1 MSIFAGNPLERGWD
15 KSQYLS
21 FILYVIF
28 LCISVWATG
37 ESIYRSI
44 GLHKYFSYSL
54 GLVAL
59 LGASFCLGLIKRFF
73 SGEREDNRGL
83 LVVCGFV
90 GFVLFWLITFT
101 SNTHNFYYMMTI
113 DEQRKKDYNE
123 VIKQLELGKI
133 NPINVF
139 DNAEERYKEKIDAE
153 IINMKR
159 EILNNGDPGSGAKTD
174 SIIARIEGVMG
185 NVTINK
191 LKPINNSKREL
202 IRHADIM
209 AEQIREIEMSRIDDY
224 RKSVKQKIIDYVG
237 NPLYKSKLDEL
248 TQCVNNINDLDENT
262 LNYSLSKGY
271 SAYSKYYGFLEQLF
285 KNPFLKDWHD
295 FGIKKLDDVPLR
307 CRAKI
312 T

>member
-1 MSIFAGNPLERGWD
+1 M
-15 KSQYLS
+15 
-21 FILYVIF
+21 
-28 LCISVWATG
+28 
-37 ESIYRSI
+37 
-44 GLHKYFSYSL
+44 
-54 GLVAL
+54 
-59 LGASFCLGLIKRFF
+59 
-73 SGEREDNRGL
+73 
-83 LVVCGFV
+83 
-90 GFVLFWLITFT
+90 
-101 SNTHNFYYMMTI
+101 
-113 DEQRKKDYNE
+113 
-123 VIKQLELGKI
+123 IKQLELGKI

-295 FGIKKLDDVPLR
+295 FGIKKLDDVPLSIQLKSISKSWEIFF
-307 CRAKI
+307 CGIFVKSNFYLAIIWALMVEMACFIVFYFGVLKEES
-312 T
+312 